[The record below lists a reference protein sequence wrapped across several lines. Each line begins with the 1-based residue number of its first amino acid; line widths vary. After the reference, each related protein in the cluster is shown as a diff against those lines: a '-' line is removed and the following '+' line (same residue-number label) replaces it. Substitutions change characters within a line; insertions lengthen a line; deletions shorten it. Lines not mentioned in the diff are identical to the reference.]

1 MKLLAHVNPDLYVKK
16 SSVTSTASH
25 FTITPFQNSKLPCE
39 FHLQS
44 IMLCH
49 HTMGQSHRGVMR
61 VIKMNHNNMTTII
74 NFNTAD
80 P

>member
-16 SSVTSTASH
+16 SSVTNTASH
-25 FTITPFQNSKLPCE
+25 FTITPFLNSKLPCE

-61 VIKMNHNNMTTII
+61 YIIMNHNNMTTII
-74 NFNTAD
+74 HFNTAD
-80 P
+80 S

>member
-1 MKLLAHVNPDLYVKK
+1 MKLLAHVNPYLYVKK
-16 SSVTSTASH
+16 NKCYKYS
-25 FTITPFQNSKLPCE
+25 FTFYNHPFPELPCD

-49 HTMGQSHRGVMR
+49 HTMGHSHKGVMR
-61 VIKMNHNNMTTII
+61 YIIMNHNNMTTII

-80 P
+80 S